1 MGCKRQ
7 ASVSGG
13 HWVAQCRAEGR
24 GNVRRAR
31 RRERDVR
38 CRREPTGVGTP
49 DRPPH
54 GSRRPRYH
62 EGDRCAHMP
71 DMAPARED
79 ARCCCTPTRS
89 QPSPYREP
97 EPSGSRPP
105 DTWARLTPAPP
116 DAAPQRRP
124 PAAGA
129 TVLRTTDPQPPLRPL
144 EFPRRAPPGAEA
156 GKAAIRGDR
165 CHERDRE
172 KSKEDRLGH
181 GLSDL
186 RWRERPLCRSAG
198 RVHGT

>member
-1 MGCKRQ
+1 
-7 ASVSGG
+7 
-13 HWVAQCRAEGR
+13 VAQCRAEGR
-24 GNVRRAR
+24 SNVRRAR

-79 ARCCCTPTRS
+79 ARCWCTARRS

-129 TVLRTTDPQPPLRPL
+129 TVLRPTDPQPPLGSL
-144 EFPRRAPPGAEA
+144 ELPCRAPPGAEA

-165 CHERDRE
+165 CQQRDRE

-181 GLSDL
+181 GLSNL
-186 RWRERPLCRSAG
+186 RWRDRLSAEVLG
-198 RVHGT
+198 GYTEPSARYAE